1 MAISTCQNNNVF
13 WTTYTGKFWLL
24 VLVCTLVYLGSDCI
38 NSGNAECDFFLAYK
52 HSENDRLEK
61 LLSKQ
66 ILGRGQHTSL
76 LSLGIQQGRL

>member
-52 HSENDRLEK
+52 HSENLMG
-61 LLSKQ
+61 
-66 ILGRGQHTSL
+66 IN
-76 LSLGIQQGRL
+76 IQQNTFLFLKSNIFENYV